1 MSRQT
6 QLEDLENYPYPKI
19 LVVGQQPNSNDPED
33 PLSPDDKMWAGYRV
47 MSLAGLNPQSYRD
60 TFHRV
65 NINYENEG
73 KFTVSVAQRNRAIDI
88 FKIVKKNDTLI
99 ILGTAVE
106 KCFKGFFDSRLEPCI
121 RTTMWKAL
129 EHPYLA
135 PGDQFYTV
143 REHWADVYLIPH
155 PSGLNRWW
163 NDPSNTLLATQTL
176 RQIIADH
183 KAKPRP
189 FV

>member
-6 QLEDLENYPYPKI
+6 QLEDLESYPYPKI
-19 LVVGQQPNSNDPED
+19 LIVGQQPNSNDPED

-73 KFTVSVAQRNRAIDI
+73 KFTTSVRQKNRAIDI
-88 FKIVKKNDTLI
+88 WKCVKKGDTLI

-106 KCFKGFFDSRLEPCI
+106 KCFTGLLERMEPC
-121 RTTMWKAL
+121 K
-129 EHPYLA
+129 PY
-135 PGDQFYTV
+135 DV
-143 REHWADVYLIPH
+143 RRAGIATAYLIPH